1 MGGMR
6 AVILGMVLVLAGCA
20 NEKGIRVL
28 SSGDEGP
35 DEFAIMPSK
44 ELSAPS
50 SYTSLPA
57 PTPGGTNLADV
68 DPLADGAAALGGK
81 RTAAASGSSFPST
94 DSALV
99 NYAARN
105 GTTPNI
111 REQLAQDDEAIRGQF
126 NRFVSWRLG
135 SNDRYNEIYRRYH
148 LNAYRELA
156 RWRRAGV
163 KTPTAPVPTE

>member
-1 MGGMR
+1 MGGLR

-28 SSGDEGP
+28 SSGDQGP
-35 DEFAIMPSK
+35 DEFAILPTKPLASPQNY
-44 ELSAPS
+44 SA
-50 SYTSLPA
+50 LPE

-68 DPLADGAAALGGK
+68 NPIADGAAALGGN
-81 RTAAASGSSFPST
+81 RTAAVSGSSFPAT

-99 NYAARN
+99 SYASRQ
-105 GTTPNI
+105 GTNPNI
-111 REQLAQDDEAIRGQF
+111 REQLAQDDEKLRGQF
-126 NRFVSWRLG
+126 SRFTSLRIA
-135 SNDRYNEIYRRYH
+135 SHDRYNEVYRRYH

-163 KTPTAPVPTE
+163 KTPAAPAPAQ

>member
-1 MGGMR
+1 MGGTR
-6 AVILGMVLVLAGCA
+6 ALILGLVLVLAGCA

-35 DEFAIMPSK
+35 DEFAILPTK

-50 SYTSLPA
+50 SYASLPE

-68 DPLADGAAALGGK
+68 DPLAEGAAALGGN
-81 RTAAASGSSFPST
+81 RVTTASGTPFPAT

-99 NYAARN
+99 SYASRN
-105 GTTPNI
+105 GTSPNI
-111 REQLAQDDEAIRGQF
+111 RAQLAQDDEAIRGQF

-135 SNDRYNEIYRRYH
+135 SNDRYNEIYSRFH

-163 KTPTAPVPTE
+163 KTPTAPTPPQ